1 MIERLLRRTGLVML
15 GTGFSKGLLLV
26 LELFI
31 ARALGAA
38 GYGAFSLGL
47 ATLFVVANAALLGLN
62 FGVIQYLSVHQEEQR
77 PDDPVGELLA
87 HLDRLERR
95 IDGRGLARCQVVQL
109 GDRAAE
115 DDSGCLER
123 FLGRVGD
130 RAAQPAVL
138 EL

>member
-77 PDDPVGELLA
+77 PDLV
-87 HLDRLERR
+87 
-95 IDGRGLARCQVVQL
+95 RGVLRTSLVVTAL
-109 GDRAAE
+109 TGVA
-115 DDSGCLER
+115 
-123 FLGRVGD
+123 
-130 RAAQPAVL
+130 AAQRSGSPPMSWRSTVVL
-138 EL
+138 MRP